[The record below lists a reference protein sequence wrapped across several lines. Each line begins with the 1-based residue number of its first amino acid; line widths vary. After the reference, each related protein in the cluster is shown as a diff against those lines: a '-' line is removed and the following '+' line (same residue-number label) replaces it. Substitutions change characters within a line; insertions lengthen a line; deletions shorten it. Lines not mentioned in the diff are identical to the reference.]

1 MHATLESLKK
11 EHEYISEQVKDLEE
25 KRNHNRSS
33 NLKIELLI
41 LKKKR
46 LKIKDRLQYLESTF
60 EWEDMTQVV
69 G

>member
-46 LKIKDRLQYLESTF
+46 LKIKDRLQYLENIF
-60 EWEDMTQVV
+60 EWNDMTQV

>member
-46 LKIKDRLQYLESTF
+46 LKIKDRVQFLESTF
-60 EWEDMTQVV
+60 KWEDMTQL

>member
-33 NLKIELLI
+33 DLKIELI
-41 LKKKR
+41 TLKKKR
-46 LKIKDRLQYLESTF
+46 LKIKDRLRYLENMYK
-60 EWEDMTQVV
+60 WNDMTRL